1 MKIALITG
9 ATSGIGEAIA
19 RRFAQEKFALILT
32 GRRNDRLETIRK
44 DLVYHYDT
52 KVHTLC
58 FDVRDYQQVE
68 MAINSLPDEWKTI
81 DILVNN
87 AGLAAGLD
95 PIHTA
100 SLSDWE
106 QMIDTNIKGLLYVT
120 RVVSPGMVARKSGH
134 IINIGSIAGK
144 TIYPNGSVYCATKH
158 AVKALSAGMRMDFL
172 PYGIRV
178 TEVCPGAV
186 DTEFSL
192 VRFKGDQ
199 QRADKVY
206 QGFTPLIA
214 EDIAEAVFYAIS
226 QPPHVNIQDLLIM
239 PTAQADVTMIHR
251 SEPSQL

>member
-1 MKIALITG
+1 MMGTAFITG
-9 ATSGIGEAIA
+9 ATSGIGKAIA
-19 RRFAQEKFALILT
+19 LRLARERYGLILT
-32 GRRNDRLETIRK
+32 GRRHERLEALKKEIE
-44 DLVYHYDT
+44 LACET

-58 FDVRDYQQVE
+58 FDVRIYDQVE
-68 MAINSLPDEWKTI
+68 KAFNALPDEFQPI
-81 DILVNN
+81 DVLVNN

-95 PIHTA
+95 PIHTG
-100 SLSDWE
+100 SLNDWE

-120 RVVSPGMVARKSGH
+120 RVVSPGMVARQSGH
-134 IINIGSIAGK
+134 IVNIGSIAGK
-144 TIYPNGSVYCATKH
+144 TVYPNGAVYCATKH
-158 AVKALSAGMRMDFL
+158 AVKALSEGMRMDLL

-206 QGFTPLIA
+206 QGFTPLVA
-214 EDIAEAVFYAIS
+214 ADIAETVYFAVS
-226 QPPHVNIQDLLIM
+226 QPPHVNIQDVLIM

-251 SEPSQL
+251 KQPFS